1 MISVTPVLF
10 FQILT
15 DCKQIANKHQKL
27 LTNQN
32 SISIITSK
40 KFFSS
45 SKFNIKLNMS
55 L

>member
-1 MISVTPVLF
+1 MISATPVLF

-15 DCKQIANKHQKL
+15 DCKQIANNHQKL
-27 LTNQN
+27 LTSQI
-32 SISIITSK
+32 SISIITIK
-40 KFFSS
+40 QIFLS